1 MLGDDVLVA
10 PVTTKDA
17 RSRDI
22 YVPKGKWRVITGK
35 RSGQAFTGPLRIMNF
50 PVPLHILPI
59 FVK

>member
-50 PVPLHILPI
+50 PVPL